1 MGCLTKQLI
10 QPIVTCYRLSG
21 VFGPFAGQDSAI
33 PRLESSD
40 LPLTLL
46 IDSLMPAPQLS
57 RFRSKAETA
66 VATLSFTQLRASTQ
80 LFADGNEEV
89 S

>member
-10 QPIVTCYRLSG
+10 HPIVTCYRVSR
-21 VFGPFAGQDSAI
+21 VFGHFAGQDSPI
-33 PRLESSD
+33 PRSESSD

-46 IDSLMPAPQLS
+46 IDSMMPATQSS

-66 VATLSFTQLRASTQ
+66 VATLSFTQLRASSL
-80 LFADGNEEV
+80 LFADGNQEV
-89 S
+89 F